1 MEKGQNKRT
10 IFFSPS
16 GKNAA
21 HLNEEAACLNG
32 YHMEVDHMDLAEG
45 IDSFIP
51 SGNLYLTAMPKS

>member
-1 MEKGQNKRT
+1 MEKRQHKRT
-10 IFFSPS
+10 KFFSPS
-16 GKNAA
+16 GKNTA
-21 HLNEEAACLNG
+21 HVNEEAAHLDG